1 VVGQPTPD
9 QLHANGQRSRT
20 QPSSSSSS
28 SNPASTT
35 AAEEG
40 DAAAAAAA
48 AAAAGVAT
56 SLTLHQELQECSCA
70 RDVLDIVEDEHQIMS
85 AHNTATALQRL
96 VKLSAGQPK
105 AAARQLLSTPAFI
118 HLLQLLQRHAPGMNP
133 FQLVTSYYNA
143 ARLGAPLSSLPALLE
158 RLDAALEVH
167 MGQLNGRDVADI
179 LHAWATLRHKPSD
192 RLASRLCARG
202 ATLIEAGE
210 CSAQSVSMMLWA
222 LATARLATGGGALPA
237 AAAAALAGPL
247 RPQLQP
253 QGWAN
258 SLWGLSKLER
268 PSDALLAAGCE
279 QVARDAP
286 TGTAASS
293 AASSSR
299 GSKGRDRQGGER
311 PWQLQEVL
319 NVLWAAAAARHHPGR
334 SINGFIAH
342 CTARVEVRAG
352 RGPWGRQWGMYVC
365 VGWGG
370 GGADWW
376 HHAMAQVVTTWKP
389 LGTPQPH
396 PLHMHTQHTYTFI
409 HTTECHAVPANR
421 LCTCHWVC

>member
-1 VVGQPTPD
+1 MRVSVTQADAFAPAGHPDHSSTSAANWVVGQPTPE
-9 QLHANGQRSRT
+9 QLHANGHRPRSH
-20 QPSSSSSS
+20 SSSSSH
-28 SNPASTT
+28 
-35 AAEEG
+35 AAAADEEG
-40 DAAAAAAA
+40 DPGAAAAE
-48 AAAAGVAT
+48 GLAT

-85 AHNTATALQRL
+85 AHNTATTLQRL

-105 AAARQLLSTPAFI
+105 AAARQLLATPAFI
-118 HLLQLLQRHAPGMNP
+118 HLLQLLQRHAPAMNQ

-158 RLDAALEVH
+158 RLDAALEGH
-167 MGQLNGRDVADI
+167 LPQLNGRDVADI
-179 LHAWATLRHKPSD
+179 LHAWATLCHKPSD

-202 ATLIEAGE
+202 ATLIEGGE
-210 CSAQSVSMMLWA
+210 VSAQSVSMMLWA
-222 LATARLATGGGALPA
+222 LATARLPTGGGPLPA

-247 RPQLQP
+247 RQQLAP

-258 SLWGLSKLER
+258 SLWALSKLER
-268 PSDALLAAGCE
+268 PCDTLLAAGCE

-286 TGTAASS
+286 TAATASSS

-299 GSKGRDRQGGER
+299 SSGGKGRDKGGDR

-342 CTARVEVRAG
+342 CTARIEVR
-352 RGPWGRQWGMYVC
+352 GRQSRSRGREQGRM
-365 VGWGG
+365 
-370 GGADWW
+370 
-376 HHAMAQVVTTWKP
+376 
-389 LGTPQPH
+389 
-396 PLHMHTQHTYTFI
+396 QH
-409 HTTECHAVPANR
+409 V
-421 LCTCHWVC
+421 